1 MIPTSLDDIETASK
15 YSDKKGDVYYNKAAD
30 VYSVLYR
37 TPGIMD
43 ENGEEGLYRVTLK
56 RAGDHW
62 QIMANTEI

>member
-1 MIPTSLDDIETASK
+1 VQ
-15 YSDKKGDVYYNKAAD
+15 DVYYNKAAD

-56 RAGDHW
+56 QTGDHW